1 MVSLSSRG
9 MEFKHQWNR
18 VLFKWQ
24 ICFWWRALTFI
35 NFSTDKFF
43 HLRKSAFKS
52 GAAAIKKDNKK
63 IEKKIEKQDKKIDSL
78 KKEIKK
84 IEKKK
89 WNSVLLKCDSLI
101 FLFLIYFCI
110 MNHA

>member
-1 MVSLSSRG
+1 MANLFLMTRLNFYKF
-9 MEFKHQWNR
+9 FKK
-18 VLFKWQ
+18 F
-24 ICFWWRALTFI
+24 FPFSFI
-35 NFSTDKFF
+35 NFSSDKFF
-43 HLRKSAFKS
+43 HLRKSAFMS

-89 WNSVLLKCDSLI
+89 
-101 FLFLIYFCI
+101 
-110 MNHA
+110 